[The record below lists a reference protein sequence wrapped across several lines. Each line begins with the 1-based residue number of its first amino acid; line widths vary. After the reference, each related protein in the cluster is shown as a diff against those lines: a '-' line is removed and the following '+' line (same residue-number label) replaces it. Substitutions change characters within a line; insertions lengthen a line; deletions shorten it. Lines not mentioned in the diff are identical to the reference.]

1 MEAEL
6 VTELPEGD
14 WQYEPKWDG
23 FRGVMEN
30 LKGELAVWSRN
41 ARPLL
46 RYFPELREVGEL
58 LPPDSAL
65 DGEIVIE
72 RDGVLDFDAM
82 QMRLHPAES
91 RIRKLSAEI
100 PAEFIAFDVLRWK
113 GEPVHKLPLE
123 KRRAKLERV
132 GKKFRLSPVTRDSAQ
147 AGEWLQ
153 KLEAAGLDGVVAK
166 RLGVPYL
173 PGSREGVVKV
183 KPYRTADC
191 LIVGFRWSDKAEGRI
206 STLLLGLYDA
216 KGGLDFVGHCS
227 GFPAAVRRELE
238 EKLPKL
244 RAPGAISG
252 ERVPGGQSR
261 WTRGKE
267 LDWNP
272 VKPKLVCEV
281 RYDKLEKNRFRHGTR
296 FIRWRPDKDPKDCTW
311 REGRPPRRPDEA
323 KRRGGAGVGGGRER
337 LGGSASP
344 VAGVLAVVAEDALAI
359 GDLPRCRRHALI
371 GDAPLHLL
379 RDGLGKPPHRGKRKL
394 RPDRRQNVQAGRA
407 GGLRICRQ
415 LEVVEHLLDDER
427 DHQDVL
433 PLIVRRRVEVDQ
445 HVVRALDVVHPRV
458 PGVQLDAA
466 EVDHPGKR
474 RRVVDHREDGGVPAG
489 EADEL
494 LPDIVGVG
502 RHAFLVEEVA
512 LDPVGVALHVKRA
525 PADMV
530 ERARRNVDVVL
541 DEVALRQAAPR
552 EEELVRVGDLDV
564 VAAESHSRP
573 NLSPPRRSLAT
584 PTKRT
589 SGLCPGGRLIPGG
602 EPTKV
607 RLLKR

>member
-41 ARPLL
+41 GRPLL

-82 QMRLHPAES
+82 QLRLHPAES

-100 PAEFIAFDVLRWK
+100 PAQFVAFDVLRWK

-132 GKKFRLSPVTRDSAQ
+132 GKKLRLSPVTRDPGQ
-147 AGEWLQ
+147 AGDWLQ
-153 KLEAAGLDGVVAK
+153 RLEAAGLDGVVAK
-166 RLGVPYL
+166 RRGLPYL
-173 PGSREGVVKV
+173 PGSRDGVVKV

-191 LIVGFRWSDKAEGRI
+191 VIVGFRWSDKADGRI

-238 EKLPKL
+238 EELPKL

-252 ERVPGGQSR
+252 DRVPGGQSR

-296 FIRWRPDKDPKDCTW
+296 FLRFRPDKDSKDCTW
-311 REGRPPRRPDEA
+311 REVKPPRRPD
-323 KRRGGAGVGGGRER
+323 
-337 LGGSASP
+337 
-344 VAGVLAVVAEDALAI
+344 
-359 GDLPRCRRHALI
+359 DLT
-371 GDAPLHLL
+371 
-379 RDGLGKPPHRGKRKL
+379 
-394 RPDRRQNVQAGRA
+394 
-407 GGLRICRQ
+407 
-415 LEVVEHLLDDER
+415 
-427 DHQDVL
+427 
-433 PLIVRRRVEVDQ
+433 
-445 HVVRALDVVHPRV
+445 V
-458 PGVQLDAA
+458 PGL
-466 EVDHPGKR
+466 
-474 RRVVDHREDGGVPAG
+474 
-489 EADEL
+489 
-494 LPDIVGVG
+494 
-502 RHAFLVEEVA
+502 
-512 LDPVGVALHVKRA
+512 
-525 PADMV
+525 
-530 ERARRNVDVVL
+530 
-541 DEVALRQAAPR
+541 
-552 EEELVRVGDLDV
+552 
-564 VAAESHSRP
+564 
-573 NLSPPRRSLAT
+573 LAT
-584 PTKRT
+584 TR
-589 SGLCPGGRLIPGG
+589 
-602 EPTKV
+602 
-607 RLLKR
+607 